1 LALLEGVA
9 SRGLRRLLRATEGHR
24 WTPLVSIVA
33 ISEAEPEIGLLRR
46 RRGDAL
52 AMFVE
57 QARVQ
62 GDEAEA
68 QRLAAEAA
76 ICFETGAEVQ
86 RERLARREQTATNED
101 ALLAHLLEQAEAM
114 RAVVRSISSSLPPA
128 TLGRARC

>member
-1 LALLEGVA
+1 
-9 SRGLRRLLRATEGHR
+9 
-24 WTPLVSIVA
+24 
-33 ISEAEPEIGLLRR
+33 
-46 RRGDAL
+46 

-57 QARVQ
+57 QARAQ

-68 QRLAAEAA
+68 QRLAVEAA

-114 RAVVRSISSSLPPA
+114 RAVAEGRGESAPGSSPRGGEP
-128 TLGRARC
+128 

>member
-1 LALLEGVA
+1 
-9 SRGLRRLLRATEGHR
+9 
-24 WTPLVSIVA
+24 
-33 ISEAEPEIGLLRR
+33 
-46 RRGDAL
+46 
-52 AMFVE
+52 MFVE
-57 QARVQ
+57 QARAQ

-114 RAVVRSISSSLPPA
+114 RAVA
-128 TLGRARC
+128 EQQGAE